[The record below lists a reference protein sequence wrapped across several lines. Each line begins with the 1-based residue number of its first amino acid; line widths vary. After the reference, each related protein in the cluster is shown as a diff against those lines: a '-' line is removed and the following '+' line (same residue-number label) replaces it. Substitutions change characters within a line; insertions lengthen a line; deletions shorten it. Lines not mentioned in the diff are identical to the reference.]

1 MAIRRRRLVWT
12 QSARSDLVEAYHYL
26 AELNEQAADRLIL
39 GLESKARMLAE
50 SGLTGRDRSDLAAD
64 VRSIAYR
71 SRILFF
77 KVSPQAITILRVLH
91 GHQDLSAD
99 HFDEEQQED

>member
-1 MAIRRRRLVWT
+1 MAIKQRRLIWT
-12 QSARSDLVEAYHYL
+12 ETARSDLIEAYRYL

-39 GLESKARMLAE
+39 GLEAKARMLAE
-50 SGLTGRDRSDLAAD
+50 SGLTGRDRGDLAPE
-64 VRSIAYR
+64 VRSTVYR

-77 KVSPQAITILRVLH
+77 RVTPETLTILRVLH

-99 HFDEEQQED
+99 LFDEEQQED